1 MQCLR
6 WEREFKMLLMKAA
19 LLLQIDPILQA
30 KFMLTASISDK
41 NLMANIR

>member
-1 MQCLR
+1 MDL
-6 WEREFKMLLMKAA
+6 ETLHKMLLMKAA